1 MSASRVDGLS
11 VVGLVGETTGLVDPE
26 FELLPMVVLALDGVV
41 WLFGGAW
48 VVALFGLVQT
58 KKKKEVS
65 AGYISWVHHIIIQV
79 NVWPL

>member
-58 KKKKEVS
+58 KKKRSV
-65 AGYISWVHHIIIQV
+65 SWVHHIIIQV
-79 NVWPL
+79 NVWPF

>member
-65 AGYISWVHHIIIQV
+65 AGYISLVHHIIIQV
-79 NVWPL
+79 NVWPF

>member
-26 FELLPMVVLALDGVV
+26 FELLPMVVLALGVV

-58 KKKKEVS
+58 KKKKRSV
-65 AGYISWVHHIIIQV
+65 SWVHQLGTSY
-79 NVWPL
+79 NNTG

>member
-58 KKKKEVS
+58 KKKRSV
-65 AGYISWVHHIIIQV
+65 SWVHHIIIHV

>member
-58 KKKKEVS
+58 KKKRSV
-65 AGYISWVHHIIIQV
+65 SWVHQLGTSY
-79 NVWPL
+79 NNTG

>member
-26 FELLPMVVLALDGVV
+26 FELLPIVVLALDGVV

-58 KKKKEVS
+58 KKKKRRSV
-65 AGYISWVHHIIIQV
+65 SWVHQLGTSY
-79 NVWPL
+79 NNTG